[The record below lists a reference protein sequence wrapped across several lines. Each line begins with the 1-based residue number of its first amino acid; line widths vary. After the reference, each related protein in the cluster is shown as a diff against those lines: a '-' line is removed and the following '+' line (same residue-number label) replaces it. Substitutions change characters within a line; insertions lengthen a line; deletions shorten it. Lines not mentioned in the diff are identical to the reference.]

1 MYLYLISILIFLL
14 TNYLLTILIKRY
26 TFVKFFIYVMGFFVS
41 INFINLIYL
50 QSLNFFSFQVLF
62 SIIVLFLYITLY
74 RSVSVK
80 IMIFLY
86 LKKKSI
92 TVNDFYKKEFKDKSF
107 NKRINILVENKLIMQ
122 KNKIFSLSLKGKK
135 YLKIIKACHSIYG
148 IKSSG

>member
-1 MYLYLISILIFLL
+1 
-14 TNYLLTILIKRY
+14 
-26 TFVKFFIYVMGFFVS
+26 MGFFVS

-122 KNKIFSLSLKGKK
+122 KNKFVYILKKTK
-135 YLKIIKACHSIYG
+135 FN
-148 IKSSG
+148 